1 MQKGVKKKRDL
12 LLCEINGEQ
21 QASFCEWT
29 FSSCNYSLIVHLI
42 SGLGCSTHPLYG
54 FIP

>member
-1 MQKGVKKKRDL
+1 MQKEVKKKRNL

-21 QASFCEWT
+21 QASFCEWA
-29 FSSCNYSLIVHLI
+29 SSSRNYSLIVHLV
-42 SGLGCSTHPLYG
+42 SGLAHSTHHLYG